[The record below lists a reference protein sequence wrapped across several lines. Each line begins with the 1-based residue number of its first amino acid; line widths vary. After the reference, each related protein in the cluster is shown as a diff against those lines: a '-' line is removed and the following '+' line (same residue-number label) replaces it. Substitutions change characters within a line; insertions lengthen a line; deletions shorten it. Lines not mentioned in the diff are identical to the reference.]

1 MVVLFLLQLLFVFLV
16 LLNMAVHQLRLYL
29 NLFNAMWVR
38 PVLVM
43 NHGAL
48 LLSGHEVKLFFFAI
62 DIEVDFSG
70 SNINLSSYSAQE
82 GSPKDEGRFFCNLHV
97 EHHEVDR
104 DVAIPDFHR
113 NIFRYPCWVAD
124 HRIGQLKHHWCWHQL
139 HDV

>member
-1 MVVLFLLQLLFVFLV
+1 MAFLLFVLGCSSLASASFCFLYFLDEV
-16 LLNMAVHQLRLYL
+16 VHQLRLYL

-70 SNINLSSYSAQE
+70 SNINLCSSGAKE
-82 GSPKDEGRFFCNLHV
+82 KSPKDEG
-97 EHHEVDR
+97 
-104 DVAIPDFHR
+104 
-113 NIFRYPCWVAD
+113 
-124 HRIGQLKHHWCWHQL
+124 
-139 HDV
+139 